1 MSRTSKTKQSLTS
14 TTSTALPE
22 VKPEKTTAGPVQDF
36 MDTCWDGVTI
46 PVPLMALTWAAGS
59 TLILVN
65 KPPSGLNVYSTLEIF
80 PDSLQEK
87 YKIEIYTSESPT
99 RQRFALAHSI
109 AHILLGHTKSF
120 VDNTHTDSGVDFTNN
135 PKVVS
140 QINQAANLAAIEI
153 LLPDIILK
161 EKAESGRYP
170 TIESLACQFG
180 VSTNTLKFRLNQLGI
195 EPIFHG

>member
-1 MSRTSKTKQSLTS
+1 MPRTSKTKQSLTS
-14 TTSTALPE
+14 TTPTALPE

-36 MDTCWDGVTI
+36 MDTHWDGVTI

-59 TLILVN
+59 ALELVDMRAD
-65 KPPSGLNVYSTLEIF
+65 LTTYSTLKVF
-80 PDSLQEK
+80 SDSPQEK
-87 YKIEIYTSESPT
+87 YEIKVSTSESPT
-99 RQRFALAHSI
+99 RQRFALAHNI
-109 AHILLGHTKSF
+109 AHILLGHAESF
-120 VDNTHTDSGVDFTNN
+120 TDNTHTDSATDFTNN
-135 PKVVS
+135 PKAVS

-161 EKAESGRYP
+161 DKAESGRYS

-180 VSTNTLKFRLNQLGI
+180 VSTNTLMFRLKQLGI